1 MARCSSCWQPRT
13 PRLVYGGVEPTL
25 NQLGM
30 IELAAYPD
38 CETPHTG
45 ERQNDTFYVVGVGT
59 PHETVLP
66 REKSKYAVAFA
77 RSFNPPLRVTK
88 AQGNQLC
95 DRAVL
100 DAVAQG
106 A

>member
-1 MARCSSCWQPRT
+1 
-13 PRLVYGGVEPTL
+13 
-25 NQLGM
+25 M
-30 IELAAYPD
+30 IMLPSYPD
-38 CETPHTG
+38 CSDPHVG
-45 ERQNDTFYVVGVGT
+45 EYRNDTFYVVGIGT
-59 PHETVLP
+59 PNESVFPSH
-66 REKSKYAVAFA
+66 RSKYASAFS